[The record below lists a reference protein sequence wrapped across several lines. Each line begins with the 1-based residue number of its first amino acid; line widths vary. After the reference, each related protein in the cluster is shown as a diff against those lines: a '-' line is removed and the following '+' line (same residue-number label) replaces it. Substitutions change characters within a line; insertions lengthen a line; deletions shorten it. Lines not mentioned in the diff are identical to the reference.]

1 MSRILLLLI
10 LIAGP
15 LLPLRGE
22 VFMLWPWKGG
32 GTASGESLAGQLP
45 GIGRMLH
52 AEKMRVN
59 GVDLQLKISAVNA
72 DFPLLLSW
80 LAKMFRPENLQSAGG
95 SVKVAYKV
103 GRQVERWLL
112 VDGGPGKPVTLFLI
126 VAPEKLPETK
136 EWPEELPELPAGA
149 VPVQVVSFPGRKAV
163 YGSFRNAGSE
173 PSNLFRSLS
182 AALKLAG
189 WKSLGNEAEQP
200 DGGTGGIFLGQNPR
214 RILWANYGSNGSGIY
229 YSRPY

>member
-1 MSRILLLLI
+1 MSRMLLLLI

-52 AEKMRVN
+52 A
-59 GVDLQLKISAVNA
+59 
-72 DFPLLLSW
+72 LLLSW

-126 VAPEKLPETK
+126 VAPEKLPEAK

>member
-1 MSRILLLLI
+1 
-10 LIAGP
+10 
-15 LLPLRGE
+15 
-22 VFMLWPWKGG
+22 
-32 GTASGESLAGQLP
+32 
-45 GIGRMLH
+45 MLH

-126 VAPEKLPETK
+126 VAPEKLPEAK

>member
-126 VAPEKLPETK
+126 VAPEKLP
-136 EWPEELPELPAGA
+136 AGA